1 MSRTV
6 TTSTTFNPSSYDTTD
21 HQWNS
26 ASSIENG
33 YANTSST
40 TYSTIYDTLGSRAE
54 TWIYYK
60 FDTSS
65 IPDGATIN
73 SVSCKAKAYASGN
86 VSNVPSK
93 WMCTFSGTTQ
103 KGSTYGLGTS
113 TAVRTLTVGSWT
125 LAEIRDA
132 RIKLY
137 AKRGTDNVNTN
148 YVLRMYGAE
157 FTVNYTYTL
166 YSISASSSVSGVT
179 ISVSDDEVTS
189 GDSATIT
196 ITGTLPQGVVV
207 TDNGI
212 DITSVISGSGTTH
225 TYTITNIAE
234 DHVIIIKSA
243 GPTVFLKQNGSWV
256 QAESVFY
263 KQNGVWVQVESM
275 GIKDNGSWIT

>member
-1 MSRTV
+1 MSRTI

-21 HQWNS
+21 YQWHS

-33 YANTSST
+33 YADTTNT
-40 TYSTIYDTLGSRAE
+40 TYSTIGDTRGSNAE

-73 SVSCKAKAYASGN
+73 SVSCKAKAYGN
-86 VSNVPSK
+86 GNTTNVQPK

-103 KGSTYGLGTS
+103 KGSTYNLGTS

-137 AKRGTDNVNTN
+137 AKRGTGNVNTN

-166 YSISASSSVSGVT
+166 YSISASSYVSGVT
-179 ISVSDDEVTS
+179 VSVSNDEVNS
-189 GDSATIT
+189 GGSAIVTIS
-196 ITGTLPQGVVV
+196 GTLSQDAIV
-207 TDNGI
+207 TDNGV
-212 DITSVISGSGTTH
+212 DMTSSLSSSGTMH

-234 DHVIIIKSA
+234 DHVIIIKSV
-243 GPTVFLKQNGSWV
+243 GPTVFLKQNGSWI
-256 QAESVFY
+256 QADSVFY
-263 KQNGVWVQVESM
+263 KQNGAWIQVESI
-275 GIKDNGSWIT
+275 GVKDNGSWVT